1 MMAAPRG
8 GRILVVDDTPASLQF
23 IADFLADCGYDVL
36 PAQEGKEALARAT
49 LALPDLIL
57 LDVMLPDMD
66 GFDVC
71 RRLKRQPE
79 TRDIP
84 VIFMTALLDTQDK
97 LNGFAAGGIDYV
109 TKPVQLEEI
118 LARIDTHMR
127 LRWLQK
133 QLEEKNA
140 ELQRSHDE
148 LECRVAART
157 AELSEANRS
166 LRREIE
172 ERELAEKR
180 LALKNFALDQVREC
194 AYLLDEHGRILY
206 VNRAS
211 CRLTGYSCDELQ
223 AMHVW
228 DIDPDWS
235 ADIYRDCWPRL
246 RAAGN
251 VLAESRHRAKDGTL
265 FVVEIGA
272 NYFEYEGK
280 GYNLSLARDITVSK
294 ATEAALRESER
305 QFRTLAENSP
315 DLIIR
320 YDRDCRRLYVNPAYV
335 AFAGVTA
342 ETAVGNAPGEDW
354 HGSIDVQDYRRVLRR
369 VIETGV
375 RAESLMTWHHPGRES
390 AHYLF
395 HSVPEYDADGT
406 VLRVL
411 TIGRD
416 VTALKEAEWSLKES
430 RRQLR
435 ELAARQDTAR
445 EEERKHIA
453 RELHDE
459 LGQSLTALR
468 MSVSLLRVRF
478 GQDDPALTDHAKA
491 MTELVDRNIRFVRN
505 VSSSLRP
512 AALDMGI
519 QSALEW
525 LVDEFTGHAGIA
537 CTLHTMDR
545 DIALD
550 DASGTTIFRIVQES
564 LTNVARH
571 AAATRVTVTLDR
583 YGDFCRVTVR
593 DNGKGFDPRQP
604 RKTSL
609 GLIGMRERV
618 LMAGGDIDIDSAPG
632 TGTVVV
638 VRVPTGSDAVQPAP
652 VK

>member
-1 MMAAPRG
+1 MTCAPRDG
-8 GRILVVDDTPASLQF
+8 VILIVDDMVANLELVAEYLEGS
-23 IADFLADCGYDVL
+23 GYQVL
-36 PAQEGKEALARAT
+36 IAQEGEEALERSAVAR
-49 LALPDLIL
+49 PDLIL
-57 LDVMLPDMD
+57 LDVMLPGID
-66 GFDVC
+66 GFEVC
-71 RRLKRQPE
+71 RRLKSHAD

-84 VIFMTALLDTQDK
+84 VIFMTALAETDDK
-97 LNGFAAGGIDYV
+97 LRGFAVGAIDYV
-109 TKPVQLEEI
+109 TKPLQNDEV

-127 LRWLQK
+127 VRWLQRA
-133 QLEEKNA
+133 LEEKHA
-140 ELQRSHDE
+140 ELLRSHAV
-148 LECRVAART
+148 LERRVAERT
-157 AELSEANRS
+157 EQLSEANRL
-166 LRREIE
+166 LRLEIE
-172 ERELAEKR
+172 ERKQAEEQH
-180 LALKNFALDQVREC
+180 LLKKFALEHVREG

-206 VNRAS
+206 VNSAS
-211 CRLTGYSCDELQ
+211 CRMTGYSCEELES
-223 AMHVW
+223 MHVW

-235 ADIYRDCWPRL
+235 PDVYRDRWPRL
-246 RAAGN
+246 RAARN
-251 VLAESRHRAKDGTL
+251 VLTESRHRAKDGTL

-272 NYFEYEGK
+272 SYFEYEGK

-294 ATEAALRESER
+294 ATEATLRESER

-335 AFAGVTA
+335 AFAGGTA
-342 ETAVGNAPGEDW
+342 ATAVGKAPGEGW
-354 HGSIDVQDYRRVLRR
+354 HGSVDVQDYKRVLRR

-375 RAESLMTWHHPGRES
+375 RAESLMTWHPPGGEP

-406 VLRVL
+406 VVRVL

-416 VTALKEAEWSLKES
+416 VTALKEAEWGLQES

-435 ELAARQDTAR
+435 ELAARQDMAR

-525 LVDEFTGHAGIA
+525 LVDEFAAHAGIA
-537 CTLHTMDR
+537 CTLHIMDS

-550 DASGTTIFRIVQES
+550 DSSGTTIFRIVQES

-571 AAATRVTVTLDR
+571 AAATRVRVTLDR

-609 GLIGMRERV
+609 GLIGMQERV
-618 LMAGGDIDIDSAPG
+618 LMAGGDIDIDSEPG
-632 TGTVVV
+632 RGTVLV
-638 VRVPTGSDAVQPAP
+638 VRVPAGSDAVQPASQ
-652 VK
+652 